1 MIVDTSGNLLA
12 RNTKLRNTYQIRSAL
27 SRSELAI
34 VYTARLLDNRE
45 KVIVKEFFR
54 MHWLCGGWIEKRS
67 LAVLL
72 CNPNTWSLCI
82 IFCVKGKC

>member
-45 KVIVKEFFR
+45 
-54 MHWLCGGWIEKRS
+54 RS
-67 LAVLL
+67 L
-72 CNPNTWSLCI
+72 
-82 IFCVKGKC
+82 